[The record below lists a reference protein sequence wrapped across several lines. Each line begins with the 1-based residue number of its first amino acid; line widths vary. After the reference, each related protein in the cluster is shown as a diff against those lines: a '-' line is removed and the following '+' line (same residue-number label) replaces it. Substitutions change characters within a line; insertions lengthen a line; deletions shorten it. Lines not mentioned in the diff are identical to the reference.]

1 MNSNSLTELERWIAI
16 MSIMKTSE
24 NIKKMDKQNVD
35 FLLINLRRE
44 FAPSLDDDQITM
56 VNKEIDYVA
65 NDVKKLCVKVTTK
78 MLGEGD
84 KKEAIKQLTGL
95 VGKDKASII
104 SKLFGTK

>member
-1 MNSNSLTELERWIAI
+1 MNSLTELERWIAI

-24 NIKKMDKQNVD
+24 NVKSMPKDVVD
-35 FLLINLRRE
+35 YLLINLRRE
-44 FAPSLDDDQITM
+44 FAPKLDDDQITM

-65 NDVKKLCVKVTTK
+65 DDVKKSCFKIATK
-78 MLGEGD
+78 MMGEGD
-84 KKEAIKQLTGL
+84 KTEAIKQLTGL